1 LASFQ
6 SLAAFTWIARPF
18 RTTLQSLCACADAV
32 AANNKRLNNAVR
44 IDMAAYKASHVP
56 CIVFKKLAPILYKL
70 VKAAD
75 SLRQRVS
82 HNEIRS
88 VK

>member
-18 RTTLQSLCACADAV
+18 RTTLQSLCACANVV
-32 AANNKRLNNAVR
+32 AANNKRLSNVVR
-44 IDMAAYKASHVP
+44 IDMAPYKASHVP
-56 CIVFKKLAPILYKL
+56 CSFFKRLAPLLYKL

-75 SLRQRVS
+75 SLRRRVS
-82 HNEIRS
+82 HNEIPS